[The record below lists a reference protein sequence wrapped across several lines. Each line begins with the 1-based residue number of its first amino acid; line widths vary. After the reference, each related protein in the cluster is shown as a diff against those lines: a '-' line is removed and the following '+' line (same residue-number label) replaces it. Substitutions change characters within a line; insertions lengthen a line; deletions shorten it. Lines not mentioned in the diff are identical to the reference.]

1 MFLGWS
7 IDNSARSTSPGSC
20 MMILNISRDL
30 LSPICHENWTRLT
43 LVIVSIRMKKRKNC
57 YSNCSNST
65 AKKKEDILKD
75 VPLEVSKTQ
84 KNVSVWHCWCITVSH
99 AGSWKR
105 WMCSRVAFQTCFQI
119 QKPFEAHSSNTGKVT
134 FWRGFNEFHQST
146 SRFRFADWRRSSIQT
161 SWTSFPGIDKKKKQF
176 QTWNAVCSE
185 FLGEIS
191 SVALRCRV
199 QRCWNGIVCKK
210 SSRDMSGCG
219 HINSKCLTP
228 RHQVSHYPMPFCWV

>member
-7 IDNSARSTSPGSC
+7 IDNSARSTSLGSC

-43 LVIVSIRMKKRKNC
+43 LVILSIRMKKRKNC
-57 YSNCSNST
+57 YSNCSNSVD
-65 AKKKEDILKD
+65 AKKKRRHFERCTSWSFQDPKKCFSMTLLVYYCVTCWFLK
-75 VPLEVSKTQ
+75 EVNVFKGCIPNMFSDPKT
-84 KNVSVWHCWCITVSH
+84 
-99 AGSWKR
+99 
-105 WMCSRVAFQTCFQI
+105 
-119 QKPFEAHSSNTGKVT
+119 EAHSSNTGKVT

-176 QTWNAVCSE
+176 QSWNAVCSE